1 MKRPRVKQT
10 LALQGGVKGKERA
23 ARPSVKRP
31 CAREDRESGL
41 VCSIIVSLPSDVTRA
56 CLAKRGKPMNRW
68 ATHTLV
74 LMMHL
79 LLAIPECV
87 ASRDAVSSPVA
98 SANHDLRLATK
109 NVWGVGVE
117 IRLKESCLSGG
128 TGLCREGCAA
138 GEVRKQLALA
148 QGVGT
153 RNSVRPVAHSL
164 PGLGGLY
171 ECPCV
176 PAAVRARFETAVIR
190 RAMQY

>member
-1 MKRPRVKQT
+1 MKRWAKHTV
-10 LALQGGVKGKERA
+10 V
-23 ARPSVKRP
+23 
-31 CAREDRESGL
+31 L
-41 VCSIIVSLPSDVTRA
+41 V
-56 CLAKRGKPMNRW
+56 
-68 ATHTLV
+68 
-74 LMMHL
+74 MHL

-87 ASRDAVSSPVA
+87 ASRDAVSS
-98 SANHDLRLATK
+98 K

-153 RNSVRPVAHSL
+153 RDSVRPVAHSL

>member
-1 MKRPRVKQT
+1 MKRWAKHTV
-10 LALQGGVKGKERA
+10 V
-23 ARPSVKRP
+23 
-31 CAREDRESGL
+31 L
-41 VCSIIVSLPSDVTRA
+41 V
-56 CLAKRGKPMNRW
+56 
-68 ATHTLV
+68 
-74 LMMHL
+74 MHL

-87 ASRDAVSSPVA
+87 ASRDAVSS
-98 SANHDLRLATK
+98 K

-117 IRLKESCLSGG
+117 IRLTESCLSGG

-153 RNSVRPVAHSL
+153 RDSVRPVAHSL

>member
-1 MKRPRVKQT
+1 MKRNVK
-10 LALQGGVKGKERA
+10 LW
-23 ARPSVKRP
+23 
-31 CAREDRESGL
+31 
-41 VCSIIVSLPSDVTRA
+41 
-56 CLAKRGKPMNRW
+56 AKHTVVLMKRW
-68 ATHTLV
+68 AKHTVV
-74 LMMHL
+74 LMIMMHL
-79 LLAIPECV
+79 LLAIPESV

-98 SANHDLRLATK
+98 SASRQLATK

-138 GEVRKQLALA
+138 GEVRKQLALVH
-148 QGVGT
+148 GVGT
-153 RNSVRPVAHSL
+153 RDSVRPVAHSL